1 MMIKILSLR
10 FAVALAVMKEG
21 RPYEPAPPRNH
32 RPGHLK
38 EA

>member
-1 MMIKILSLR
+1 MG
-10 FAVALAVMKEG
+10 VALAVMKEG